1 MVPSEYAHAMG
12 NSTGNLW
19 DQWKEIY
26 KYPNL
31 QGGYIWDWVD
41 QGILETDKN
50 GREYWTYGGD
60 YGVNAPSDGNFNC
73 NGLVNP
79 DRTPHPAM
87 AEVKYAHQNIAFEPV
102 DLTNGRILVKNR
114 FYFTNIKK
122 YKISYNIAANGKI
135 IKSGKTSLDIDP
147 QGSKEFTVP
156 VNGLKAKPGIEYFIN
171 FSVTTV
177 EPEPLIPAGH
187 EIAYEQF
194 RLPIEPLARPAFATN
209 GPALKVQTEGKN
221 LTATSSKVNFVFN
234 KETGLVTSYQVNG
247 TEYFNDGFGIQ
258 PNFWRAPNDNDYG
271 NGEPKRLQIWKQ
283 SSKNFNVADAD
294 IVMDDNTAILTVNYL
309 LAAGNLYIVTYKIY
323 PSGVVKVNARFTS
336 TDMQATET
344 EVSEA
349 TRMATFTPGN
359 DEARKAAAKL
369 NVPRIGV
376 RFRLP
381 AEMNK
386 VEYFGRGPEENYIDR
401 NAGTLIGLYK
411 TTADKMYY
419 NYVRPQENGHHTD
432 TRWLSLSKKN
442 GKGLTIMADSIIG
455 FNALR
460 NSIEDFDSEEAL
472 PHPRQWNNFSPEEIA
487 NHDEEAARNVLR
499 RMHHVNDITP
509 RDFVEVCIDM
519 KQQGLA
525 GYNSWGARPEPA
537 YTIPANQE
545 YNWGFTLIPN

>member
-1 MVPSEYAHAMG
+1 MG

>member
-1 MVPSEYAHAMG
+1 MG

-87 AEVKYAHQNIAFEPV
+87 AEGKYAHQNIAFEPV

-156 VNGLKAKPGIEYFIN
+156 VNGLKANPGIEYFIN